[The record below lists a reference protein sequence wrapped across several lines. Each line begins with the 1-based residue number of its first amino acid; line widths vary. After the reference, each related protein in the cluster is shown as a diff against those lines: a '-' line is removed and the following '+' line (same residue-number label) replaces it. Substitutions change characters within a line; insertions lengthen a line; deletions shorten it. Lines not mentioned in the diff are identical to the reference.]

1 MSELSEN
8 VRKFK
13 NYLKCQKI
21 SELSENI
28 INLEMSENIRNFYK
42 KNQKMSKYQKYLQ
55 DTIMYIKYSHK
66 TVLISVK
73 YL

>member
-42 KNQKMSKYQKYLQ
+42 KNQKMSKYQKYL
-55 DTIMYIKYSHK
+55 
-66 TVLISVK
+66 
-73 YL
+73 